1 MTTAQSDHPDPAR
14 ELEALRARV
23 AELEAESEL
32 DEGTDEDRR
41 TRETVDA
48 VPFPALVTRRED
60 GRVLYINDALANM
73 IDTTPEQVIGRPI
86 TRFYTFP
93 EQRAE
98 FIGQIR
104 AAGWF
109 TSHELACITAT
120 GRAIWVSVSVAPV
133 TYAGEPALLSFIQ
146 DITDRKKAER
156 QLHLTQFTVEHAA
169 EAIMWFDG
177 EGRLSYAND
186 AACRLLGYELDELT
200 GLTVAD
206 IDPGV
211 TLDSW
216 NREWDRLYE
225 LGGATIESTHH
236 CKDGTTLPVE
246 ITCSIVE
253 LGERK
258 YACAFIRDI
267 TERKQAEQLLELQRD
282 LAVALNETADVNA
295 AVDHVLEAAARV
307 DGVDSGVLYLVSD
320 EDRRLELV
328 GHRAVHPTILD
339 AASTLDPDHPAAAPV
354 LDGRISVWAAAE
366 TPGLGDVIAATGLE
380 AVASL
385 PIWHGGQVIAVL
397 AVGSS
402 EPSGFGENAGHALEA
417 IAAQVG
423 GAFVR
428 LKAEQALV
436 ESEAKFRS
444 VFEHA
449 MIGIEVVSPR
459 LHRREVN
466 PAMASMLG
474 YSAAEIASLPIERIT
489 HPDDVAAEHQLD
501 QELLRGE
508 RDDYR
513 LEKRFIT
520 KTGETVWAITSLSAV
535 RDAQGDTMFA
545 IGLAEDITGRREAEE
560 EIREVTERYRRLV
573 ETSPHGIQ
581 ELDLTG
587 RILFANAAMHQLLG
601 YGEEEL
607 AGHALADMIC
617 AEDRPT
623 VLHELLTI
631 IRLGRARRRLP
642 VRAQTKEGR
651 QIEVE
656 IEWGCHHDRGGH
668 LQGLVC
674 IVTDVTARNRADRAL
689 RESEARYRLLADH
702 AFDIISRADLEGVCR
717 YISPACRRML
727 GYAPDELMG
736 ASLLEYI
743 HPDDL
748 ERARV
753 MHEPVLGGL
762 GVHDVQFRARRADG
776 TYVWLESNTQP
787 VRDPDT
793 GEVAET
799 IAVSRDITRQ
809 RAAEEALRESEQ
821 RYRAIVEAQ
830 SDAVCKMHLDGVIS
844 FANEAC
850 CRLFETPRDRLI
862 GRGIVTFMAE
872 GDRDEQCRRMAS
884 AGEGEFLPAAET
896 RIIPPSGQVR
906 WIQWSSQYIRDADGR
921 PIEVQAVGRDV
932 TERRAIDEE
941 RREALRR
948 LNFHT
953 ENSPLGIVEW
963 DRRLRL
969 RRWSPAA
976 ERIFGWDAVDVL
988 GSNIFEMRFVHEE
1001 DRPVVDEVFGDMLA
1015 GRRRRSDLALRIH
1028 RRDGR
1033 LIHTRWYNSALVDK
1047 QDESFSLASVIQD
1060 VTEQVEANERI
1071 RSLQDELTHVSRLT
1085 TMGEM
1090 TAGLAHELNQP
1101 LAAIANYANG
1111 CVSRIRSGRADEAAL
1126 IEVMERVAGQ
1136 AEHAG
1141 QIIRRLGS
1149 LVRKGEAK
1157 WAVIDLNATLR
1168 DVLELVLPDVERRG
1182 IELELDLAEDLP
1194 PVVADS
1200 VQLQQVA
1207 VNVLRNACDALV
1219 EVEPENR
1226 RIILES
1232 RIGPDARAVVSIKDT
1247 GQGISEDLASRLFDP
1262 FFTTKPKG
1270 LGMGL
1275 AICRTIVEAHGGELW
1290 YKNRD
1295 EGGTAMCFSVP
1306 IAEQGP

>member
-1 MTTAQSDHPDPAR
+1 
-14 ELEALRARV
+14 
-23 AELEAESEL
+23 
-32 DEGTDEDRR
+32 
-41 TRETVDA
+41 
-48 VPFPALVTRRED
+48 
-60 GRVLYINDALANM
+60 
-73 IDTTPEQVIGRPI
+73 
-86 TRFYTFP
+86 
-93 EQRAE
+93 
-98 FIGQIR
+98 
-104 AAGWF
+104 
-109 TSHELACITAT
+109 
-120 GRAIWVSVSVAPV
+120 
-133 TYAGEPALLSFIQ
+133 
-146 DITDRKKAER
+146 
-156 QLHLTQFTVEHAA
+156 
-169 EAIMWFDG
+169 
-177 EGRLSYAND
+177 
-186 AACRLLGYELDELT
+186 
-200 GLTVAD
+200 
-206 IDPGV
+206 
-211 TLDSW
+211 
-216 NREWDRLYE
+216 
-225 LGGATIESTHH
+225 
-236 CKDGTTLPVE
+236 
-246 ITCSIVE
+246 
-253 LGERK
+253 
-258 YACAFIRDI
+258 
-267 TERKQAEQLLELQRD
+267 
-282 LAVALNETADVNA
+282 
-295 AVDHVLEAAARV
+295 
-307 DGVDSGVLYLVSD
+307 
-320 EDRRLELV
+320 V

-436 ESEAKFRS
+436 ESEAQVPQR
-444 VFEHA
+444 VRARHDRDR
-449 MIGIEVVSPR
+449 GRLSPR

-799 IAVSRDITRQ
+799 IAVSRDITRPAGGGGGPPGE
-809 RAAEEALRESEQ
+809 RAALPRHRRGAVRCRLQDAPRRRYQLCKRSMLPALRDAARPSD
-821 RYRAIVEAQ
+821 RAEHR
-830 SDAVCKMHLDGVIS
+830 HLHGGGRPRRTVPTHGVGRRGRVS
-844 FANEAC
+844 C
-850 CRLFETPRDRLI
+850 PR
-862 GRGIVTFMAE
+862 
-872 GDRDEQCRRMAS
+872 RRRAS
-884 AGEGEFLPAAET
+884 SPRAA
-896 RIIPPSGQVR
+896 QVR

-921 PIEVQAVGRDV
+921 PDRGPGR
-932 TERRAIDEE
+932 
-941 RREALRR
+941 
-948 LNFHT
+948 
-953 ENSPLGIVEW
+953 
-963 DRRLRL
+963 
-969 RRWSPAA
+969 
-976 ERIFGWDAVDVL
+976 
-988 GSNIFEMRFVHEE
+988 
-1001 DRPVVDEVFGDMLA
+1001 
-1015 GRRRRSDLALRIH
+1015 
-1028 RRDGR
+1028 
-1033 LIHTRWYNSALVDK
+1033 
-1047 QDESFSLASVIQD
+1047 
-1060 VTEQVEANERI
+1060 
-1071 RSLQDELTHVSRLT
+1071 
-1085 TMGEM
+1085 
-1090 TAGLAHELNQP
+1090 
-1101 LAAIANYANG
+1101 
-1111 CVSRIRSGRADEAAL
+1111 
-1126 IEVMERVAGQ
+1126 
-1136 AEHAG
+1136 
-1141 QIIRRLGS
+1141 
-1149 LVRKGEAK
+1149 
-1157 WAVIDLNATLR
+1157 
-1168 DVLELVLPDVERRG
+1168 
-1182 IELELDLAEDLP
+1182 
-1194 PVVADS
+1194 
-1200 VQLQQVA
+1200 
-1207 VNVLRNACDALV
+1207 
-1219 EVEPENR
+1219 
-1226 RIILES
+1226 
-1232 RIGPDARAVVSIKDT
+1232 GP
-1247 GQGISEDLASRLFDP
+1247 
-1262 FFTTKPKG
+1262 
-1270 LGMGL
+1270 
-1275 AICRTIVEAHGGELW
+1275 
-1290 YKNRD
+1290 
-1295 EGGTAMCFSVP
+1295 
-1306 IAEQGP
+1306 